1 MNKPLWSPW
10 FVQKYLS
17 VLMIKATLN
26 ASCLLGK
33 RRWCHLI
40 GTDDGLRR
48 ESNDGSML
56 GQHLRRWP
64 SIDPSL
70 DEHIVFVGVSH

>member
-17 VLMIKATLN
+17 VLMITATLN

-33 RRWCHLI
+33 PI
-40 GTDDGLRR
+40 MNQKGTNNGLRR

-56 GQHLRRWP
+56 GQRLRRWP
-64 SIDPSL
+64 SIEPSL